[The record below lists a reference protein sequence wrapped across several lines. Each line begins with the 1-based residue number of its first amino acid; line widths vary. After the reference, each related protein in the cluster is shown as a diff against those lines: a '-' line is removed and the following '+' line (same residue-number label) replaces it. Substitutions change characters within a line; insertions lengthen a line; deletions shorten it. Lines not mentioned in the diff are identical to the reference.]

1 MRTILA
7 LLALLLV
14 PSVLAAPIPVFDS
27 PEALLEAV
35 YEQIEASEDW
45 ENFDFDAAFD
55 EQEAFSARLTALLEA
70 ANEAF
75 YATGDEMGALD
86 FSPFINGQDSGG
98 MDFAIGEAKTKGDR
112 SVIAVDIAIEGAPWH
127 EITFHLIDEGAAGWK
142 VDDILLPT
150 GDAEGSWSLAEYL
163 ADPALPQ

>member
-1 MRTILA
+1 MRVLLA
-7 LLALLLV
+7 LLALLLATPV
-14 PSVLAAPIPVFDS
+14 VAAPIPIFDS
-27 PEALLEAV
+27 PQALLEEV

-55 EQEAFSARLTALLEA
+55 EQEAFSARLTALLDA
-70 ANEAF
+70 ANEKF

-112 SVIAVDIAIEGAPWH
+112 SIIVVDIAIEGAPWH
-127 EITFHLIDEGAAGWK
+127 EITFHLVDEGAAGWK
-142 VDDILLPT
+142 VDDILLPM

-163 ADPALPQ
+163 ADPSLPQ

>member
-1 MRTILA
+1 MRV
-7 LLALLLV
+7 LLALIALL
-14 PSVLAAPIPVFDS
+14 LATPAQSAPIPVFDS

-55 EQEAFSARLTALLEA
+55 EQEAFSARLTALLEE
-70 ANEAF
+70 ANEKF

-98 MDFAIGEAKTKGDR
+98 MDFAIGDAKTKGGV
-112 SVIAVDIAIEGAPWH
+112 SVIAVDITIEGEPWH
-127 EITFHLIDEGAAGWK
+127 EITFHLVDEGAAGWK
-142 VDDILLPT
+142 VDDILLPM
-150 GDAEGSWSLAEYL
+150 GDMQGSWSLSEYL
-163 ADPALPQ
+163 ADPALP

>member
-14 PSVLAAPIPVFDS
+14 APASGAPIPVFDS
-27 PEALLEAV
+27 PGALLEAV
-35 YEQIEASEDW
+35 YDQIEASEDW

-55 EQEAFSARLTALLEA
+55 EQEAFSARLTALLDE
-70 ANEAF
+70 ANEMF

-98 MDFAIGEAKTKGDR
+98 MDFAIGDAKTKGDR
-112 SVIAVDIAIEGAPWH
+112 SVIVVDITIEGEPWH
-127 EITFHLIDEGAAGWK
+127 EITFDLVDEGESGWK
-142 VDDILLPT
+142 VDDILLPM
-150 GDAEGSWSLAEYL
+150 GDAPGHWSLAEYL
-163 ADPALPQ
+163 ANPALP

>member
-14 PSVLAAPIPVFDS
+14 TPASGAPIPVFDS
-27 PEALLEAV
+27 PVALLEAV
-35 YEQIEASEDW
+35 YDQIEASEDW

-55 EQEAFSARLTALLEA
+55 EQEAFSARLTALLDE
-70 ANEAF
+70 ANEKF

-98 MDFAIGEAKTKGDR
+98 MDFAIGDAKTKGGLA
-112 SVIAVDIAIEGAPWH
+112 VIPVNISIEGEPWH
-127 EITFHLIDEGAAGWK
+127 ELVFQLVDDGATGWK
-142 VDDILLPT
+142 VDDILLPM
-150 GDAEGSWSLAEYL
+150 GDAPGHWSLAEYL
-163 ADPALPQ
+163 SDPALP

>member
-1 MRTILA
+1 MRIVLA
-7 LLALLLV
+7 LLALLLAT
-14 PSVLAAPIPVFDS
+14 PAWSAPIPVFDS

-35 YEQIEASEDW
+35 YDQIEASEDW

-55 EQEAFSARLTALLEA
+55 EQEAFSSRLTSLLNE
-70 ANEAF
+70 ANEKF

-98 MDFAIGEAKTKGDR
+98 MDFSIGEAKTKGDR

-127 EITFHLIDEGAAGWK
+127 EITFHLVDEGDAGWK
-142 VDDILLPT
+142 VDDILLPM
-150 GDAEGSWSLAEYL
+150 GDAEGTWSLAEYL
-163 ADPALPQ
+163 ADPALP